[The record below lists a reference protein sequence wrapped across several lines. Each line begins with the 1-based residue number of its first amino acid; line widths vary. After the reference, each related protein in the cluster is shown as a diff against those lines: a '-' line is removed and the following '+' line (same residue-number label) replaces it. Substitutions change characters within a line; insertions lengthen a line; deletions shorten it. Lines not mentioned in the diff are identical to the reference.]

1 MKQFEKRTK
10 IVVLIAVISVFAVL
24 LALASCSK
32 PTGEVGGTATLTE
45 VYFVPL
51 DESIELDYWDS
62 AQTIPLTAH
71 SFESSVEYIQ
81 VKAFGEGNGYDNSAG
96 ISYSFSKKGLKL
108 SAERKGEFS
117 TQFIDKEDTSI
128 CYRLQ
133 VYFCDVKTV
142 TNVTELRAMHEPYT
156 IYRLAGDID
165 MTGVTWTP
173 YDLYGCFDGCGYSVK
188 NLKIEA
194 PAGESRVGMFATVYG
209 GVKNLTLTDAT
220 VSVGGSGEYVGML
233 AGVNEGALEN
243 LSITGSCLAADC
255 DLVGAVVGAQM
266 GRAKNLLIN
275 ATVTGSRAVGGA
287 FGNVVTT
294 AFEKQTGITFEGS
307 VNGYEWVGG
316 IAGAATDI
324 YNEIDTVADVAYFDN
339 ALNKGSVTG
348 TYYVGGIVGYAV
360 PSSYTKT
367 TSSGKG
373 GSSSSTVYDQLDLHV
388 NSSVNEGAI
397 VGVDYVGGLV
407 GAMGV
412 KEKTMTGFTGSC
424 ANRSKVKGTYYV
436 GGYVGS
442 AEGVTLEG
450 LTNTHEVEGEA
461 KVGGIAGYAYGIK
474 NSTNEGKIVSTG
486 VYYTGWANTGGVA
499 GSVGDAENCTNRG
512 EVASANGYVGGVF
525 GFVSGSVKGCTNA
538 GNVTALKYVGGVC
551 GGVEGG
557 TAENNKNTGTVL
569 CSADC
574 AGGVFGYLYNSSVV
588 GSVNE
593 GSVTGVSQ
601 VGGVVG
607 VMSGGK
613 LENATSSSQLIS
625 GSKQAVG
632 GIIGKLSVKENESAP
647 TVTGLASTSNV
658 SGDNRVGGVI
668 GEVDCEITI
677 EAMQCTAQTV
687 QGKSYVGGLV
697 GYGKSATLSNSMI
710 INTAVSGSDHVGGLI
725 GVGKAVISGTFRGR
739 IVIAALSEATDVFVG
754 GIGGQLDFADNCVNY
769 ASITVTN
776 GNYVGGI
783 AGCLEP
789 LKAGTVNKIVNC
801 SNKAEINAG
810 DYVGGIAGKATNAY
824 ADACINEARITGTK
838 RVAGIFGG
846 AKEVKGISNCVNKS
860 DASITAEEYAAGILG
875 AEVSTNKVTG
885 CRNEAIV
892 NSRNKIGGIVVG
904 DGG

>member
-1 MKQFEKRTK
+1 MKRFEKHTK
-10 IVVLIAVISVFAVL
+10 IIVLLAVISVFAVL

-45 VYFVPL
+45 VYFVPI
-51 DESIELDYWDS
+51 DESIELNYWDS
-62 AQTIPLTAH
+62 AATIPLTAH
-71 SFESSVEYIQ
+71 SFESSVEYIK
-81 VKAFGEGNGYDNSAG
+81 VKAFEQGDGYDNSAG

-117 TQFIDKEDTSI
+117 TQFISEEDKSI

-142 TNVTELRAMHEPYT
+142 TSAAELQAMYEPYT

-165 MTGVTWTP
+165 MTGVAWTP
-173 YDLYGCFDGCGYSVK
+173 YDLYGCFDGSGYSVK

-194 PAGESRVGMFATVYG
+194 PAGESRVGMFATIYG

-243 LSITGSCLAADC
+243 LHLTGSCLAADC
-255 DLVGAVVGAQM
+255 DLVGAVAGAQM
-266 GRAKNLLIN
+266 GRARNVLIN

-294 AFEKQTGITFEGS
+294 VFEKQTGVTFEGS
-307 VNGYEWVGG
+307 VSGYEWVGG

-324 YNEIDTVADVAYFDN
+324 YNVINTAADVAYFDN

-373 GSSSSTVYDQLDLHV
+373 GSSSSTVYDQLDLHI

-397 VGVDYVGGLV
+397 FGVDYVGGLV

-412 KEKTMTGFTGSC
+412 EGETMTGFTGSC
-424 ANRSKVKGTYYV
+424 ANRYKVKGTYYV
-436 GGYVGS
+436 GGYVGL

-461 KVGGIAGYAYGIK
+461 KVGGIAGYAYRIK
-474 NSTNEGKIVSTG
+474 NATNEGKIVSTG

-512 EVASANGYVGGVF
+512 EVTAANGYVGGVF
-525 GFVSGSVKGCTNA
+525 GFVSGGVKGCTNA

-551 GGVEGG
+551 GGIESG
-557 TAENNKNTGTVL
+557 TAENNKNTGAVIG
-569 CSADC
+569 SGDR
-574 AGGVFGYLYNSSVV
+574 AGGVFGYLDNSNVV

-607 VMSGGK
+607 AVSGGK
-613 LENATSSSQLIS
+613 LENATSSGQLIS

-632 GIIGKLSVKENESAP
+632 GIIGKLFVKENGSAP
-647 TVTGLASTSNV
+647 TVSGLASTSNV
-658 SGDNRVGGVI
+658 AGDSRVGGVI

-687 QGKSYVGGLV
+687 QGKSFVGGLV

-710 INTAVSGSDHVGGLI
+710 INTAISGSDHVGGLI
-725 GVGKAVISGTFRGR
+725 GVGKAVISGTFRGTL
-739 IVIAALSEATDVFVG
+739 VIAELASVADVFVG

-769 ASITVTN
+769 AAITVAN

-783 AGCLEP
+783 AGRLEP
-789 LKAGTVNKIVNC
+789 LKSGMVNQTVNC
-801 SNKAEINAG
+801 TNKAEITAKN
-810 DYVGGIAGKATNAY
+810 YVGGIAGKAASAY
-824 ADACINEARITGTK
+824 ADTCVNEARITGTK
-838 RVAGIFGG
+838 HVAGVFGDAG
-846 AKEVKGISNCVNKS
+846 EVKDISNCVNKS
-860 DASITAEEYAAGILG
+860 NAMITADGYAAGIL
-875 AEVSTNKVTG
+875 AASVSTSKITG
-885 CRNEAIV
+885 CRNEAAINCQSSV
-892 NSRNKIGGIVVG
+892 GSIVVG
-904 DGG
+904 DGS